1 LIRRLGEA
9 GVGDVRTRWGD
20 DEAGLLVGAL
30 EDLASPLLFGGAPA
44 LVIRRAEALSGANEA
59 LVLESIARVSPP
71 SCLILVARGLDGRRT
86 LRTSFER
93 AGGAVAFARVSEPRT
108 LREWGER
115 LARERGHAIRPAA
128 LDLLVDRTTLDLAG
142 LDSEIEK
149 ASLYAGAGA
158 PIDRDHVEAVG
169 AIGQA
174 AAVEEL
180 ADCLA
185 RGDRAGAHRATAALL
200 RAGEPPIRLVA
211 FLAASLRRALHVA
224 ELREQ
229 GFDADTVAARLGM
242 PGWLVKRVG
251 RGRSAAALER
261 ALETLRDLD
270 LDLKRSR
277 PPGIA
282 FDAALASLAAP
293 TPPPRRS

>member
-1 LIRRLGEA
+1 MPGARRPG
-9 GVGDVRTRWGD
+9 WG
-20 DEAGLLVGAL
+20 A
-30 EDLASPLLFGGAPA
+30 PRHGGA
-44 LVIRRAEALSGANEA
+44 
-59 LVLESIARVSPP
+59 
-71 SCLILVARGLDGRRT
+71 
-86 LRTSFER
+86 
-93 AGGAVAFARVSEPRT
+93 
-108 LREWGER
+108 
-115 LARERGHAIRPAA
+115 
-128 LDLLVDRTTLDLAG
+128 
-142 LDSEIEK
+142 
-149 ASLYAGAGA
+149 
-158 PIDRDHVEAVG
+158 
-169 AIGQA
+169 
-174 AAVEEL
+174 
-180 ADCLA
+180 
-185 RGDRAGAHRATAALL
+185 L

-229 GFDADTVAARLGM
+229 GFDDDTVAARLGM

-293 TPPPRRS
+293 TPPRRS